1 LRRLE
6 WSGYNIVL
14 KENGLVTEECRS
26 CLFLCLLPFN
36 NSLRLL
42 FFSIGSAWLGET
54 FEASRTDDI
63 GCT

>member
-1 LRRLE
+1 
-6 WSGYNIVL
+6 VL